1 VSAQQQGTS
10 DQPSGW
16 NVYTPP
22 AGVYDEMKRPDGGI
36 REPWQPCVAAF
47 EKLGAAE
54 LQSRWEQGEREIAK
68 NGITYN
74 PHDQEQGGSRPWA
87 LDPVPLVLAEDDWSR
102 VSAGIRQRAVLYEMV
117 MQDLFGPQ
125 KLLRDRVLP
134 PDVLYGNP
142 HYYPAYHGTHETGSA
157 RIQLYAADLAR
168 SADGR
173 WWVSE
178 NRTHAPFGLGYVLEN
193 RVMSARLFP
202 EVMRDAH
209 IHRVAPFYAA
219 LRESLAALAPRN
231 RENPRTVL
239 WTMGPS
245 SPAYFEDAYL
255 ARYLGYA
262 LVEGADLAVR
272 GGQVM
277 LKTLGGLLPVEVL
290 FRRLRDESCDSVEL
304 DSRSRLGVSGLLEVM
319 RAGGVGL
326 SNGLGS
332 ALLEAPLVR
341 AFEPV
346 LSKILLGEEL
356 ILPTVATWWCGQPK
370 ALAYVLANLEN
381 LSITPA
387 YQGAGKAGIRVGA
400 LDAAEREALVQRLKA
415 APETFVAQEIVAR
428 SSTPV
433 WEKTGPVP
441 WRLALRSYAVRS
453 GEDYHVLP
461 GGLARVSP
469 DPLRLGAAMT
479 SGDRS
484 QDVWIRTPGAVE
496 EISLLKSPSAPV
508 ELKRSGRDLPSR
520 VCDNLYWLGRT
531 IERIESAVRL
541 HRLAA
546 RVSTDEYDSK
556 SAVIFFTRALASR
569 DLPPGELPPGEAPMA
584 MAALQSRFEA
594 ALLDNARANSVPRM
608 VAEALRLAS
617 TVRDRIA
624 VEMWRSVQRISQA
637 SVYLEIARGR
647 GGGARLDGLDALL
660 SEVNGFAGLSAES
673 MTRAD
678 GWRFLDLGR
687 RIERAVR
694 SCQIINATLSVQGD
708 DESMALELLLEIAD
722 SIMTYRGRYMATLQP
737 AAVLDLLLTDES
749 NPRSVGF
756 QLARLMEHISL
767 LPRDHESAI
776 RTVDD
781 RIALSMQNAIRL
793 ADVYVLAEV
802 NRTGSRDRLRKL
814 LAKLGQQLLELS
826 DAISGHYL
834 VHAGLPRHFGSG

>member
-1 VSAQQQGTS
+1 MSSSKENPLKAPAWDSYSPT
-10 DQPSGW
+10 
-16 NVYTPP
+16 
-22 AGVYDEMKRPDGGI
+22 AGVYDEMKRPDGTI
-36 REPWQPCVAAF
+36 REPWQPCAAAF
-47 EKLGAAE
+47 EALGATE
-54 LQSRWEQGEREIAK
+54 LQNRWEQGEREIAK

-74 PHDQEQGGSRPWA
+74 PHDQDSGASRPWT
-87 LDPVPLVLAEDDWSR
+87 LDPIPLVLAENDWNR
-102 VSAGIRQRAVLYEMV
+102 VSAGIRQRAILYEMV
-117 MQDLFGPQ
+117 LQDLFGAQ
-125 KLLRDRVLP
+125 KLLQDRVLP
-134 PDVLYGNP
+134 PDVLYGHP
-142 HYYPAYHGTHETGSA
+142 HYYPAYHGLHETGTP
-157 RIQLYAADLAR
+157 RVQLYAADLAR

-202 EVMRDAH
+202 EVMREAH

-231 RENPRTVL
+231 RDNPRTVL

-255 ARYLGYA
+255 ARYLGYT

-277 LKTLGGLLPVEVL
+277 LKTLGGLLPVQVL
-290 FRRLRDESCDSVEL
+290 FRRLRDELCDSVEL
-304 DSRSRLGVSGLLEVM
+304 DSTSRHGVSGLLEVT

-332 ALLEAPLVR
+332 SLLEAPLIR

-346 LSKILLGEEL
+346 LSKLLLGEEL

-370 ALAYVLANLEN
+370 AFAYALANLAN
-381 LSITPA
+381 LFITPA
-387 YQGAGKAGIRVGA
+387 FESAGTAGIRVAG
-400 LDAAEREALVQRLKA
+400 LDAAARDELVQRIKA
-415 APETFVAQEIVAR
+415 TPGAFAAQEMVAR

-441 WRLALRSYAVRS
+441 WRLALRAYAVRA
-453 GEDYHVLP
+453 GEDYCVLP

-469 DPLRLGAAMT
+469 DPLRLDATLTG
-479 SGDRS
+479 GDRS
-484 QDVWIRTPGAVE
+484 QDVWIRTPDAVE
-496 EISLLKSPSAPV
+496 ETTLLKPPGAAV

-531 IERIESAVRL
+531 VERIESAVRL

-546 RVSTDEYDSK
+546 RVSTDEFDSAPAA
-556 SAVIFFTRALASR
+556 SFFFRALASR
-569 DLPPGELPPGEAPMA
+569 ALEPGELPSGAAPP
-584 MAALQSRFEA
+584 ALPVLQGKLET
-594 ALLDNARANSVPRM
+594 ALLDNTRPDSLPRM
-608 VAEALRLAS
+608 VAEAVRLAS

-637 SVYLEIARGR
+637 SVYLEIGRGR
-647 GGGARLDGLDALL
+647 GGSTRLDGLDALL
-660 SEVNGFAGLSAES
+660 SEVNGFAGLAAES

-687 RIERAVR
+687 RLERALR
-694 SCQIINATLSVQGD
+694 SCQIINATLSVQSE
-708 DESMALELLLEIAD
+708 DEAVALELLLEIAD

-756 QLARLMEHISL
+756 QLARLMEHITL
-767 LPRDHESAI
+767 LPRDQEAAI

-781 RIALSMQNAIRL
+781 RIALSMQNALRL

-802 NRTGSRDRLRKL
+802 NRNGSRERLQRL
-814 LAKLGQQLLELS
+814 LGKLGNQLLELS

-834 VHAGLPRHFGSG
+834 VHAGLPRHFGSA